1 MIFFRC
7 KYHVL
12 TGKVNY
18 PQKILPDIKYV
29 HIIVDMD
36 SLLSAQ
42 KSYSVHRSALP
53 LTHTF
58 NELGILREDAIPIK
72 RIPGLSMNLL
82 GSFFQVEDIEF
93 NPKSPGSDKWDG
105 LLIVNICDF
114 SESIETIAPPFCPV
128 FFDISNIHNADVPF
142 ERTLNKDL
150 KRKLIQAKIIDDK
163 YREST
168 KELNYK
174 IKIEHAPTNLN
185 YWHIELTLWDG
196 NSDEETKIENAGS
209 KWKEALC
216 KQALTDVLVANA
228 YSEISDLE
236 EIPSRFYCK

>member
-7 KYHVL
+7 KYYVR

-18 PQKILPDIKYV
+18 PQKILPNIKYV

-58 NELGILREDAIPIK
+58 NELGILREDAIPIN

-82 GSFFQVEDIEF
+82 GSFFQVEDIKF
-93 NPKSPGSDKWDG
+93 NPKSPGSDNWDG

-114 SESIETIAPPFCPV
+114 LDCIETIEPPFSPV
-128 FFDISNIHNADVPF
+128 FFDLSEIHNADVPF
-142 ERTLNKDL
+142 ERNLDKDL

-163 YREST
+163 YSKSK

-174 IKIEHAPTNLN
+174 IEIKHAPTNLN
-185 YWHIELTLWDG
+185 YWHIELTLWDYNIG
-196 NSDEETKIENAGS
+196 DKTKIKDAGS

-236 EIPSRFYCK
+236 EIPSYF